1 MNHTRK
7 PGTSN
12 PNQPKK
18 KGQKEPNRIIPFRNR
33 PPTEAPLPFR
43 NNEDR
48 WLGLVTAYYAAEP
61 GGGLGFLLGQ
71 HFLTYSQNA
80 YALGFRDG
88 IAFRRTGVLIPT
100 KSGSCEGPTS
110 HQLMPRQL
118 KGSPGSPGKEIWTDS
133 RFIESWLRV

>member
-1 MNHTRK
+1 MNHNKK
-7 PGTSN
+7 PGTSD
-12 PNQPKK
+12 
-18 KGQKEPNRIIPFRNR
+18 PNRPTNEGGRKPREIIPFRKGQ
-33 PPTEAPLPFR
+33 PTEAPPPFR

-88 IAFRRTGVLIPT
+88 IAFRRTGVLVPT
-100 KSGSCEGPTS
+100 KEWIVRGASLAATKAPTT
-110 HQLMPRQL
+110 QGL
-118 KGSPGSPGKEIWTDS
+118 
-133 RFIESWLRV
+133 V